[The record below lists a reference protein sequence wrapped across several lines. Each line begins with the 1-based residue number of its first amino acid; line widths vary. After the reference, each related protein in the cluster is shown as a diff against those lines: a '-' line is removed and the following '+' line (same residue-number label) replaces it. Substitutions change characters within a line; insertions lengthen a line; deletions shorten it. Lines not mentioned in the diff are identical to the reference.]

1 MARKIAILEGDQT
14 GQELL
19 LEALR
24 VLDPAVTKFEVE
36 FVNFDLSLE
45 NRRATQNKVV
55 YEAAE
60 AIREFG
66 VGLKA
71 ATITPET
78 KNDVGS
84 PNAILREKM
93 DAEIIVRTGRRIP
106 GVRTIA
112 GVHSPITVVRMAVD
126 DAYGAKEWREVQND
140 RNIEYA
146 YRTEKISRR
155 VCRSVAEYAFQH
167 ARKSGSKVF
176 GGPKYTVSA
185 IYEHMFKEELD
196 EAAKKYPD
204 VKYEPQLIDAT
215 FALLMLQDG
224 EPLVIPC
231 LNRDGDLM
239 SDLVLQMFGSIAGSE
254 SLVISMDDNGIVDCV
269 MAEAPHGTA
278 PNLQGRNI
286 ANPMAMILASAG
298 LLSFLKEPEAKRASR
313 AIYEA
318 TLETV
323 YDGIK
328 TADLG
333 GRAQTSEFTNEV
345 IRRVKTKLAVWS
357 SLN

>member
-1 MARKIAILEGDQT
+1 MARTIVVLDGDQT

-24 VLDPAVTKFEVE
+24 VLDTAVTKFDLE
-36 FVNFDLSLE
+36 FLHFDLSLA

-60 AIREFG
+60 AIRQYR

-71 ATITPET
+71 ATITPPA

-84 PNAILREKM
+84 PNAILREEM
-93 DAEIIVRTGRRIP
+93 NAEIILRTGRRIP
-106 GVRTIA
+106 GVRPVG
-112 GVHSPITVVRMAVD
+112 GVYSPISVVRMAVD
-126 DAYGAKEWREVQND
+126 DAYGAKEWRETTKD
-140 RNIEYA
+140 GNIEYA

-155 VCRSVAEYAFQH
+155 VCTAVAEYAFQH
-167 ARKSGSKVF
+167 ARKVGAKVF

-185 IYEHMFKEELD
+185 IYESMFKEELD
-196 EAAKKYPD
+196 SAAARYPD
-204 VKYEPQLIDAT
+204 VKYDPQLIDAT
-215 FALLMLQDG
+215 FALLLANDG
-224 EPLVIPC
+224 EPMVIPT

-254 SLVISMDDNGIVDCV
+254 SMVISMDNNGVVDAI

-278 PNLQGRNI
+278 PSLEGRNV
-286 ANPMAMILASAG
+286 ANPMAMILAAGG
-298 LLSFLKEPEAKRASR
+298 LLSYLKEADAKRASR

-328 TADLG
+328 TSDLG
-333 GRAQTSEFTNEV
+333 GQAHTDEFTNEV
-345 IRRVKTKLAVWS
+345 IRRVRTKLAVWS
-357 SLN
+357 SLG